1 MQDEKIG
8 EAIDESTMLLRA
20 LSPDSDFEVGA
31 AGKEEKEEEAEEDL
45 ACYI

>member
-8 EAIDESTMLLRA
+8 ETIDEQSTMLLRA

-31 AGKEEKEEEAEEDL
+31 AGKEEKEEEDL
-45 ACYI
+45 AC